1 MVTEQTAVD
10 DRARQPVAQRA
21 SADAQ
26 APRFRRVQSVSTA
39 RKPREQ
45 LGIGGAV
52 ARLGLL
58 DGPGNW
64 LQLTLAACAAIGAAP
79 EGLPQFVGVL
89 SPKVAASRLIQL
101 MDEASATDLVFADV
115 DATSCGVAPVSVS
128 DRVAGLERLPYEAWR
143 RKCAEAG
150 GVAGARAVAALPPSG
165 FPSGARRRLR
175 EIRSSLVVE

>member
-1 MVTEQTAVD
+1 MP
-10 DRARQPVAQRA
+10 RADFARGWAGAGLVPPACAADLDSGYGRSKLVAEHRL
-21 SADAQ
+21 SGL
-26 APRFRRVQSVSTA
+26 RV
-39 RKPREQ
+39 
-45 LGIGGAV
+45 GGAV

-58 DGPGNW
+58 NGPQNW
-64 LQLTLAACAAIGAAP
+64 LELTLAACDAIGAAP
-79 EGLPQFVGVL
+79 EGLPPFVGVL

-101 MDEASATDLVFADV
+101 MESDGTDLVFADV
-115 DATSCGVAPVSVS
+115 DATACGVAPVSVA